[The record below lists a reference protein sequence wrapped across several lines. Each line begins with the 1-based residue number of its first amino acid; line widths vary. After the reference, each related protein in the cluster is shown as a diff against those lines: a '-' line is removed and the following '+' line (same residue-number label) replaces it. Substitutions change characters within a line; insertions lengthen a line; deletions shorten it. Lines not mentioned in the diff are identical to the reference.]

1 MTDCSSR
8 SKTFWILK
16 KTGLCFRFT
25 YNRFVNSQ
33 HYCCIWGC
41 CVTPKDKLHCPRLL
55 NFITVYCREWI
66 DIVGLAKGNLF
77 LFGKQYRKSLN
88 SHIQESKLAP
98 GQHFSSKKQNK
109 TQSNWSTRSPTLLT
123 ASKYLLLKK
132 SLTKSITKYIKKTN
146 IRSCLR

>member
-16 KTGLCFRFT
+16 NWTVFSF
-25 YNRFVNSQ
+25 YIQQFVNSQ
-33 HYCCIWGC
+33 HYCCTWGC

-66 DIVGLAKGNLF
+66 DIVGLTKGNVF

-88 SHIQESKLAP
+88 SHIQESNLAL
-98 GQHFSSKKQNK
+98 GQHFSSKKQTK